1 MRLRSMLP
9 LLAAPL
15 AGCAGTATT
24 EAAGDRAAAAR
35 ETDCVWTR
43 QITDWDALD
52 DRNLIVYEG
61 RRPYKVE
68 LARTCVGLDFA
79 TLIGFYD
86 RGGDARICGFGMDRV
101 VVDRLIPEGCSI
113 TAVDELT
120 DEQAADLKVRAEQQK
135 ALARPKSRR

>member
-1 MRLRSMLP
+1 MVVISSLRPAVLACKSRARVRAEACCDRPWHRPCTHRRGRLFRRAKEAAMKLRSMLP
-9 LLAAPL
+9 FLAAPL

-24 EAAGDRAAAAR
+24 DDAGDRAAAVR
-35 ETDCVWTR
+35 ETDCVWTK

-68 LARTCVGLDFA
+68 LARTCAGLDFA

-86 RGGDARICGFGMDRV
+86 R
-101 VVDRLIPEGCSI
+101 
-113 TAVDELT
+113 
-120 DEQAADLKVRAEQQK
+120 
-135 ALARPKSRR
+135 